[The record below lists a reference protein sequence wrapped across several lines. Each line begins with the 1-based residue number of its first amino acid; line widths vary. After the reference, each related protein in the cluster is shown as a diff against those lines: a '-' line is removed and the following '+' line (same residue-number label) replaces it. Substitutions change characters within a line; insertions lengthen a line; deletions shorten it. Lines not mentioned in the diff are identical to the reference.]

1 MKAWQAARMPPAT
14 TTMEISIPLYNRILK
29 VVSFFSKR
37 LHLDTYKANTGRPLA
52 LPIEEVISLAI
63 FKKKNNIATTK
74 SLHNIFNLKKTCS
87 YKTLVASLIRWARLG
102 ALILFLLMKVNRRNA
117 HPVKHIDATEIP
129 VCLFKNANIH
139 QTMKD
144 FASFMRGAKGT
155 YFGLKLHMCSDL
167 KRRILSIRFTTA
179 NKDEREMVID
189 LCEDLDGIFLA
200 DAGLISKTLEREFY
214 QENKRILLI
223 KPRKNMRKLMTEFQ
237 NILYNTRMQIEF
249 NFRDLKLFY
258 GLITSLPR
266 SVDGYLTN
274 YIWSLLA
281 YQIV

>member
-1 MKAWQAARMPPAT
+1 MKV
-14 TTMEISIPLYNRILK
+14 SIPLYNRILK

-37 LHLDTYKANTGRPLA
+37 LKLDTYKNKTGRPLA
-52 LPIEEVISLAI
+52 LQIKEVISLAI

-74 SLHNIFNLKKTCS
+74 SLYEIFNFKKICS
-87 YKTLVASLIRWARLG
+87 YKTLVTSLIRWAKLG
-102 ALILFLLMKVNRRNA
+102 ALILFLLLKINRKNA

-129 VCLFKNANIH
+129 VCLFKNANSH
-139 QTMKD
+139 KTMKE
-144 FASFMRGAKGT
+144 FASFMKGAKGT
-155 YFGLKLHMCSDL
+155 YFGLKMHLCSDL
-167 KRRILSIRFTTA
+167 KRRLLSIRFTTA

-189 LCEDLDGIFLA
+189 LCKDLDGIFIA
-200 DAGLISKTLEREFY
+200 DAGLISKKLEREFY

-223 KPRKNMRKLMTEFQ
+223 KPRKNMKKLMTEFQ
-237 NILYNTRMQIEF
+237 EYLYNTRMQIEF

-258 GLITSLPR
+258 GLVTSLPR

>member
-1 MKAWQAARMPPAT
+1 MKAV
-14 TTMEISIPLYNRILK
+14 IPLYNRILA
-29 VVSFFSKR
+29 VVSFFSKK
-37 LHLDTYKANTGRPLA
+37 LHLDTYKNKTGRPLA
-52 LPIEEVISLAI
+52 LHIEEVISLAI

-74 SLHNIFNLKKTCS
+74 SLHNIFNLQKTCS
-87 YKTLVASLIRWARLG
+87 YKTLVTNLIRWAKLG
-102 ALILFLLMKVNRRNA
+102 ALILFLLMKVNRKNA

-129 VCLFKNANIH
+129 VCLFKNANMH
-139 QTMKD
+139 QTMKE

-155 YFGLKLHMCSDL
+155 YFGLKMHLCSDL
-167 KRRILSIRFTTA
+167 KRRMLSIKFTTA

-189 LCEDLDGIFLA
+189 LCKDLDGIFLA
-200 DAGLISKTLEREFY
+200 DAGLISKKLEQEFY

-223 KPRKNMRKLMTEFQ
+223 KPRKNMKKLMTEFQ
-237 NILYNTRMQIEF
+237 NLLYKTRMQIEF

-258 GLITSLPR
+258 GLVTSLPR

-281 YQIV
+281 YSIV